1 MKKIFLSL
9 FALTLLAACGE
20 KAATNAVAPTPK
32 TETPTPAVAAAP
44 NEEETAKAI
53 LKLLKDDDIA
63 TINKDYIH
71 PQFGFYNI
79 YRMGVMDLFEHHLQL
94 KSEKDLDIKS
104 LETTETPLLSGFSED
119 KNIPELSRTD
129 VEFDCGE
136 MKWKKEGFFIN
147 NNLTY
152 PSLPEVMKRIE
163 TDREEKVSAQDKE
176 RAEFVQKNSVRVV
189 STNSDIIFYLTK
201 IDGKWYITLVDRVT
215 TDCSA

>member
-9 FALTLLAACGE
+9 FALTLLTACGE

-32 TETPTPAVAAAP
+32 TETPAVAAAP
-44 NEEETAKAI
+44 NEEETAKEI
-53 LKLLKDDDIA
+53 LRLLKNDDIA
-63 TINKDYIH
+63 TINKNYIH

-79 YRMGVMDLFEHHLQL
+79 YRLGTSDLFKHHLQL

-152 PSLPEVMKRIE
+152 PSLPEVMKQYEILQE
-163 TDREEKVSAQDKE
+163 QKVSAQDKE
-176 RAEFVQKNSVRVV
+176 KAEFVQKNSVRVV
-189 STNSDIIFYLTK
+189 ATNSDIIFYLTK